1 MRRNEQSREASL
13 GKHAAKPR
21 SRRAMRA
28 LQPKRHSAL
37 AAVAAIALVGV
48 LAVGGTI
55 AWLTAQTSEVK
66 NTFIPASVTTTIVEN
81 NDGAVKQN
89 VSIENTGNIPVY
101 IRAKVIVSWVD
112 KDNSQQISATVPVK
126 GTDYTDWPKG
136 SDWHYSAI
144 DGCYYYMKA
153 VEPADSTGVLIEEL
167 KRLESA
173 NVPDGYEL
181 SVEILSEAIQALPD
195 NAFNESWGAS
205 SGLEANG
212 GNLFKLSASASQ
224 GIEE

>member
-37 AAVAAIALVGV
+37 AAVAAIVLVGV

-101 IRAKVIVSWVD
+101 IRAKVIVSWVSEG
-112 KDNSQQISATVPVK
+112 NSQQISATVPVK

-136 SDWHYSAI
+136 SDWRYSET
-144 DGCYYYMKA
+144 DGCYYYTKA
-153 VEPADSTGVLIEEL
+153 VEPAASTGVLIEEL
-167 KRLESA
+167 KQLESA
-173 NVPDGYEL
+173 NVPDGYVL

-212 GNLFKLSASASQ
+212 GNLSELSASDGQ
-224 GIEE
+224 DTEN